1 MRQLIQRLR
10 GTRENARPTDAAT
23 MHGAVL
29 LASGIS
35 LRGGL
40 QADAL
45 AAQEGEPLL
54 REIARRALA
63 TQPAALIVSVPADDH
78 TALEVVLRGLPLRC
92 LPVRRGMAQG
102 AALRAALAVLPHA
115 CAGVLLVPC
124 DRAAADAGSLT
135 RMLDAWRAQPE
146 RAVSLLNDARVPG
159 LPALLPRAWWHGLD
173 PGNGLALRNLLQ
185 TRAAEVEWL
194 EAGTAAACGAESLPD
209 VQAVNG
215 SSGCVST

>member
-10 GTRENARPTDAAT
+10 GTREHAKTTVDAST
-23 MHGAVL
+23 HGAVL

-40 QADAL
+40 QTDAL
-45 AAQEGEPLL
+45 AAQQGEPLL

-78 TALEVVLRGLPLRC
+78 TALEVVLHGLPLRC

-115 CAGVLLVPC
+115 CASVLLVPC
-124 DRAAADAGSLT
+124 DRAATDPGTLE
-135 RMLDAWRAQPE
+135 RMLATWREQPA
-146 RAVSLLNDARVPG
+146 RAVALRDAARMPG

-173 PGNGLALRNLLQ
+173 AANGLALRNLLQ
-185 TRAAEVEWL
+185 ARTTEVEWL
-194 EAGTAAACGAESLPD
+194 AASMAAACDTEPVRDG
-209 VQAVNG
+209 QGVNG
-215 SSGCVST
+215 SNGCVST